1 MKTTIG
7 SAFLLTLL
15 AGACVP
21 EGKYKDAVA
30 SGEAARALCAQA
42 AEAQVRSADAKAR
55 ADRAEVDALRA
66 ALAASEG
73 RLTTADRREKELL
86 AQVDEQ
92 SVESRML
99 RAELQHAGENEAL
112 YKSLA
117 LRLKG
122 VVDTGDLSIVV
133 RGGRMVLR
141 LPNDVLF
148 DSGSVELKPA
158 GKKALTYVASA
169 LSTVT
174 GRSFQVAGHTD
185 TVPIQSARF
194 ASNWDL
200 STARA
205 VEVVRFL
212 VTDGGLKPALLSAA
226 GYGEFDPVAPNITSA
241 DRAKNRR
248 IEITL
253 QPSIKELVP
262 VPDRY

>member
-1 MKTTIG
+1 MKTMMGRIG
-7 SAFLLTLL
+7 SASLMALL
-15 AGACVP
+15 ASGCVSQ
-21 EGKYKDAVA
+21 GTYDDAVK
-30 SGEAARALCAQA
+30 SGEAARALCVQA
-42 AEAQVRSADAKAR
+42 AEAQAR
-55 ADRAEVDALRA
+55 ADRTELETVRLGLGAAEARLAVADAK
-66 ALAASEG
+66 
-73 RLTTADRREKELL
+73 EKELL
-86 AQVDEQ
+86 TRVDEEAVQ
-92 SVESRML
+92 SRTL
-99 RAELQHAGENEAL
+99 RQELQRVGENEAL

-117 LRLKG
+117 MRLKSI
-122 VVDTGDLSIVV
+122 VDTGDLSIVV

-158 GKKALTYVASA
+158 GKKALAYIASA

-174 GRSFQVAGHTD
+174 GRTFQVAGHTD
-185 TVPIQSARF
+185 SQTIQNARF

-212 VTDGGLKPALLSAA
+212 VADGGLKPTLLSAA
-226 GYGEFDPVAPNITSA
+226 GYGEFDPVAPNGTA
-241 DRAKNRR
+241 VDRARNRR

-253 QPSIKELVP
+253 QPNIKEVVP